1 MGFPGQIRQTG
12 VGCSDCDARAGAGTG
27 AGHGPAGPGRP
38 GGAVVGCRW
47 RDQCPSRRCQ
57 AAVTVVGSQC
67 PAASAAAAADSEA
80 AGPNPWVALAAA
92 CAGPAVSY
100 ATVAA
105 AGRQWSRQ
113 LDLVPLGL
121 VTRRLLN

>member
-1 MGFPGQIRQTG
+1 MTPGPAPGPAPIT
-12 VGCSDCDARAGAGTG
+12 VPPARAGPAAPWSGAAGATSAPASLQCEDG
-27 AGHGPAGPGRP
+27 ATE
-38 GGAVVGCRW
+38 
-47 RDQCPSRRCQ
+47 